1 MNFEAMVNGELYSF
15 YFIKNTM
22 VLVSSSQVEYILYKK
37 KEWHCADEIPKALLS
52 MLGSVIEEHTK
63 ATAF

>member
-1 MNFEAMVNGELYSF
+1 LYSF

-52 MLGSVIEEHTK
+52 MLGSAIEEHTK